1 MENFM
6 YFHETDFEI
15 ELTKREKEVLSHA
28 ALTNREISMIL
39 GISKSAVE
47 LALNKVN
54 RKLNT
59 TDKEQAFIKAGILN
73 LL

>member
-1 MENFM
+1 MN
-6 YFHETDFEI
+6 FHETDFEI

-47 LALNKVN
+47 LALNRIN

>member
-1 MENFM
+1 MN
-6 YFHETDFEI
+6 FHETDFEI

-28 ALTNREISMIL
+28 ALTNKEISMIL
-39 GISKSAVE
+39 GISESAVGNS
-47 LALNKVN
+47 LNRIN